1 MILAREV
8 LVAVG
13 GETVL
18 VVAIRTFL
26 ETSQTMQHRARYLWI
41 VFLMACFCFGT
52 SLAALADNVCAICG
66 KEIHGTIYLMTDKVT
81 GEK

>member
-13 GETVL
+13 GKTVL

-26 ETSQTMQHRARYLWI
+26 ETSQTMQQGARYLWI

-52 SLAALADNVCAICG
+52 SLVAQAENICAICG
-66 KEIHGTIYLMTDKVT
+66 KEIHEARFTS
-81 GEK
+81 